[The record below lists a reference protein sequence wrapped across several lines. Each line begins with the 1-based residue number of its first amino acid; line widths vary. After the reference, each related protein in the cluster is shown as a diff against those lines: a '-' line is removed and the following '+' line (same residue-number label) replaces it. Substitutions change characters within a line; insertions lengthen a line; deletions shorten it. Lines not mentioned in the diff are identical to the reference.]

1 MYIVLYKNKSDNRV
15 LRKELTQISTP
26 LLCDIYDS
34 ESIIKPRFI
43 LEYVGV
49 EPNYCY
55 VAELNRY
62 YYIRDIILSP
72 GGRRILMCEVD
83 VLMSNIDEIL
93 NLNCLIARNEKT
105 EFTYLADEKVMITTD
120 KKVEII
126 EFTGSVIN
134 IDNAS
139 SATTNFILAV
149 AGR

>member
-15 LRKELTQISTP
+15 LRKQLTQISTP
-26 LLCDIYDS
+26 LSCDIYNS
-34 ESIIKPRFI
+34 ESIINPRFI

-62 YYIRDIILSP
+62 YYIRDIILDK

-93 NLNCLIARNEKT
+93 NLNCLILRQENETLCNKYLVDNKMFANAVKEET
-105 EFTYLADEKVMITTD
+105 VESFGEEFIT
-120 KKVEII
+120 
-126 EFTGSVIN
+126 N
-134 IDNAS
+134 P
-139 SATTNFILAV
+139 ATCFLLTIK
-149 AGR
+149 

>member
-1 MYIVLYKNKSDNRV
+1 
-15 LRKELTQISTP
+15 
-26 LLCDIYDS
+26 
-34 ESIIKPRFI
+34 
-43 LEYVGV
+43 
-49 EPNYCY
+49 
-55 VAELNRY
+55 
-62 YYIRDIILSP
+62 
-72 GGRRILMCEVD
+72 MCEVD

-93 NLNCLIARNEKT
+93 NLNCLIARNENT

-126 EFTGSVIN
+126 EFTESVIN

>member
-15 LRKELTQISTP
+15 LRKNLQQVSTP
-26 LLCDIYDS
+26 LSCDIYDS

-62 YYIRDIILSP
+62 YYIRDIILRP
-72 GGRRILMCEVD
+72 GGQRILMCEVD

-93 NLNCLIARNEKT
+93 NLNCLIL
-105 EFTYLADEKVMITTD
+105 F
-120 KKVEII
+120 
-126 EFTGSVIN
+126 VILCYRFYSY
-134 IDNAS
+134 IKLC
-139 SATTNFILAV
+139 T
-149 AGR
+149 

>member
-1 MYIVLYKNKSDNRV
+1 MYITLYRNNSDNRT
-15 LRKELTQISTP
+15 LQKSLTQVSTP
-26 LLCDIYDS
+26 LSCDIYGS
-34 ESIIKPRFI
+34 ESIITPRFI

-49 EPNYCY
+49 EANYCY

-62 YYIRDIILSP
+62 YYIRDIVLAP

-93 NLNCLIARNEKT
+93 NLNCLIVRNENT
-105 EFTYLADEKVMITTD
+105 EFTYLTDEQVMITTD
-120 KKVEII
+120 KKLEII